1 MRFNKEELENILC
14 EEDIYKFLNEI
25 DIDEEE
31 FEDIEIDDL
40 RVKKLKNNLKKEL
53 KFKMS
58 KKSKCSLGVASV
70 LLASLVS
77 AGAIGIANPSFAQN
91 IPVLNSIV
99 KMLKDDKGYQGDY
112 EKYSSDINETQ
123 YDKGI
128 SITLNEAIYDETEI
142 VLTYTIKSDKKLEEL
157 GDDIGGYEDIKID
170 GNVDG
175 FSGGVSSSKQID
187 EYTMTV
193 LANYSLG
200 MTDLPDEFNM
210 DYDINKIFNVDGDWK
225 FSFDLSKQE
234 LKGETKKISTD
245 IVKNFEGTDVKI
257 SSVSFTPISTNIQL
271 SGKKNKNFN
280 DLNSH
285 FGCFEY
291 DYWLLFDDKGNEI
304 SRRENSSGGSM
315 NLGFKAGYRY
325 DAVDVIPEYLTVV
338 PLQFKISQEFGSD
351 EEGRKTYKKN
361 KEKYVAKDIKKSI
374 NDKYPM
380 VLEQGKFGR
389 LIITEIKESEDK
401 TIIKYKA
408 EGKLPFFQ
416 ASQLYLESRDGKR
429 PFQKITPLDS
439 GYDNEEYVLEVK
451 NLGKDKKYYFVTSNL
466 NNYDFKDEYVFKI
479 PIK

>member
-1 MRFNKEELENILC
+1 MKFNKEELENILC
-14 EEDIYKFLNEI
+14 EEDIYKLLNEI

-58 KKSKCSLGVASV
+58 KRTKYGLGVASMF
-70 LLASLVS
+70 LVS
-77 AGAIGIANPSFAQN
+77 VISVGAMGIANPSFAQN

-123 YDKGI
+123 YDRGI

-142 VLTYTIKSDKKLEEL
+142 LLTYTIKSDKKLEEL
-157 GDDIGGYEDIKID
+157 GEDIGGYENIKIN
-170 GNVDG
+170 GNIDG

-200 MTDLPDEFNM
+200 MTDLPDKFKM
-210 DYDINKIFNVDGDWK
+210 DYDINKIFNVDGNWK
-225 FSFDLSKQE
+225 FSFNLSKQQ
-234 LKGETKKISTD
+234 LKGETKKINTN

-271 SGKKNKNFN
+271 SGKKNKDFN

-285 FGCFEY
+285 FGFFEY

-304 SRRENSSGGSM
+304 ARRENSSGGGT
-315 NLGFKAGYRY
+315 NLGFKSGYRY
-325 DAVDVIPEYLTVV
+325 DAVVNIPDYLTVV
-338 PLQFKISQEFGSD
+338 PLQFRIREEFGSD
-351 EEGRKTYKKN
+351 SNENKSYKRN
-361 KEKYVAKDIKKSI
+361 KEEYMTEDIKKPI
-374 NDKYPM
+374 NDKYPII
-380 VLEQGKFGR
+380 LEQGRFGR
-389 LIITEIKESEDK
+389 LIITEIEENEDK
-401 TIIKYKA
+401 IIIKYKA

-416 ASQLYLESRDGKR
+416 ASQLYLESKDGKQ
-429 PFQKITPLDS
+429 PFQKMTPLNI
-439 GYDNEEYVLEVK
+439 GYDNEEYILEVK
-451 NLGKDKKYYFVTSNL
+451 NLSKDKKYYFVTSNL

-479 PIK
+479 PVE